1 MAIRSAAKA
10 LLIKD
15 GKILLNRCRRDDG
28 TVYYDLPGGGQHQ
41 GECLEDA
48 VLREIREETGCEAK
62 IIRFAALAEE
72 IYTDPELCAKYPDYC
87 HRMMH
92 IFIAEPLSWGDP
104 TEMDHQMEG
113 FEWISLEDIGSIEL
127 LPHKLK
133 DQLPRILAG
142 ETLWVGSEIIP

>member
-10 LLIKD
+10 LLLKD

-28 TVYYDLPGGGQHQ
+28 SVYYDLPGGGQHQ
-41 GECLEDA
+41 GEKLEDA

-62 IIRFAALAEE
+62 LVRFAALAEE
-72 IYTDPELCAKYPDYC
+72 IYTDPEICEKYPDYC

-92 IFIAEPLSWGDP
+92 IFIAEPISWGDP

-113 FEWISLEDIGSIEL
+113 FEWVSLADTAGIEI
-127 LPHKLK
+127 LPHGLK
-133 DQLPRILAG
+133 AALPRILEG
-142 ETLWVGSEIIP
+142 ETLWIDSELV

>member
-15 GKILLNRCRRDDG
+15 GKILLNRYRRDNG
-28 TVYYDLPGGGQHQ
+28 TIYYDLPGGGQHQ

-92 IFIAEPLSWGDP
+92 IFIAEPVSWGDP

-113 FEWISLEDIGSIEL
+113 FEWVSLEDIGSIEL
-127 LPHKLK
+127 LPHMLK
-133 DQLPRILAG
+133 ENLPRIFTG